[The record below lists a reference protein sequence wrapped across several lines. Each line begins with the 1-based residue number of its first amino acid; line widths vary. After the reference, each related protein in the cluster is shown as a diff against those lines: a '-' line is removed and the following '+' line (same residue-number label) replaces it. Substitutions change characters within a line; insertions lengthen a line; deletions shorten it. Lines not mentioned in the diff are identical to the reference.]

1 MNIAMQCCSLLILI
15 VIIYLYLSC
24 KKVFLNSEFAFFNLL
39 CSTVLCVFVDI
50 ISIFM
55 MSKYDYFGR
64 GIVNG
69 VAKFY
74 LITVVNVARCCLMYI
89 MSNVYDKGKVLKVS
103 RIAVYV
109 CFAIVCIGICA
120 APIEFVSDGKVV
132 YSKGL
137 SLYVSYIFLCIF
149 TFQSAALL
157 VKYGKTLN
165 RDRAI
170 VMSFWVALWIA
181 ACIIQVFY
189 KRQLIISF
197 AITLGILVVYI
208 RLENPESALDRET
221 GLFNQNTFGPY
232 VSQRFRN
239 GEHFSLIMVTF
250 DDFNKA
256 PASETIECKDEI
268 INLFKDVPN
277 TFAFKTNDN
286 DIYILYKHSEEAEKM
301 FELLRRRYILYGK
314 KELRPY
320 ISYMPYSAIV
330 DNVEDMLH
338 MFRQA
343 NRSSEMSEHNYVI
356 IDEAF
361 RDKMMEVQKIE
372 KMVNDA
378 IENNRI
384 EVHYQPIY
392 STEKHIFTSAEAL
405 VRIRD
410 DKGRLIPPATFIEIA
425 ERNGTIL
432 KLGEIIFENVCTFI
446 ETSDVLQYGLE
457 YIEVNLS
464 VVQCEHEDLAKEFI
478 EIMRKHNIS
487 GETINLEIT
496 ETATLASKKKL
507 IANMIALRNYGVG
520 FSLDDFGTGQSN
532 LNYIVD
538 MPVDIVKF
546 DKEMTTAYFESTKAK
561 YVMDAAMH
569 MIHGMKLDIVSEG
582 VETAE
587 QLDTMKELGIQYIQ
601 GYYFSKPLSQK
612 EYLDFIHKNNK
623 DYYEQHNKQ

>member
-1 MNIAMQCCSLLILI
+1 MNIAIQCCSLLILI

-89 MSNVYDKGKVLKVS
+89 MSNVYDRGKVLKGS
-103 RIAVYV
+103 KIAVYI
-109 CFAIVCIGICA
+109 CFAIVCIGICV

-149 TFQSAALL
+149 ALQSAVLL

-165 RDRAI
+165 KDRAI
-170 VMSFWVALWIA
+170 VMSFWVMLWVA
-181 ACIIQVFY
+181 ACVIQVFY
-189 KRQLIISF
+189 KRQLIVSF
-197 AITLGILVVYI
+197 AITLGMLVVYI

-301 FELLRRRYILYGK
+301 YELLRRRYILYGK

-320 ISYMPYSAIV
+320 ISYMPYSAII

-343 NRSSEMSEHNYVI
+343 NRSSEMSEHNCVI

-410 DKGRLIPPATFIEIA
+410 DNGKLIPPATFIEIA

-601 GYYFSKPLSQK
+601 GYYFSKPLSQE

>member
-1 MNIAMQCCSLLILI
+1 MNIAIQCCSLLILV

-74 LITVVNVARCCLMYI
+74 LITVVNVARCCIMYI
-89 MSNVYDKGKVLKVS
+89 MSNVYDKGKVLKGS

-109 CFAIVCIGICA
+109 CFAIVCIGICV

-149 TFQSAALL
+149 ALQLAALL
-157 VKYGKTLN
+157 VKYGRTLN
-165 RDRAI
+165 KDRAI
-170 VMSFWVALWIA
+170 VMSFWVVLWIA
-181 ACIIQVFY
+181 ACIIQAFY

-197 AITLGILVVYI
+197 AITLGMLVVYI

-301 FELLRRRYILYGK
+301 FELLKRRYILYGK

-320 ISYMPYSAIV
+320 ISYMPYSAII

-410 DKGRLIPPATFIEIA
+410 DKGKLIPPATFIEIA

-601 GYYFSKPLSQK
+601 GYYLSKPLSQT